1 MRILPRAAVVLLL
14 VGACSDSTKPVDPA
28 RVASLSVT
36 PTLTTVVKGSQT
48 RLTPLMVDSAGSAI
62 TGLTPSWSSSASEIA
77 TVSPDGSVT
86 GVGYGPV
93 SITASIGSRSASVEV
108 VVTAAPTLKSYTVL
122 DLGASN
128 SEGAFGRHISDSG
141 DVLVGAA
148 LLRQGVETPLTGCVH
163 PLTLNGPGHVLC
175 SNGNG
180 DSISSY
186 SIWQD
191 GLLTPVAAADTFA
204 AQHFRA
210 YALNDSDEVAGLFY
224 MPSFVNAKCP
234 ATGVRCLSVWK
245 NGVPSFPGYDAGG
258 SDVML
263 MNNKQ
268 QAAVEYAM
276 WAPDYG
282 LTTTIYD
289 IPTGKSRS
297 APYGMRAFNDNGWG
311 AITSPWLAHGSSNP
325 FRSRAYVTTPVSRF
339 TLGDG
344 AASGI
349 NASNVVVGTLSVG
362 PFIWRGDGVSLLTGA
377 ASDVTWTITGAAE
390 INNRGQILA
399 TADNSDGR
407 KAHLVL
413 LTPVQP

>member
-1 MRILPRAAVVLLL
+1 MQQRHWR
-14 VGACSDSTKPVDPA
+14 
-28 RVASLSVT
+28 
-36 PTLTTVVKGSQT
+36 
-48 RLTPLMVDSAGSAI
+48 
-62 TGLTPSWSSSASEIA
+62 
-77 TVSPDGSVT
+77 
-86 GVGYGPV
+86 
-93 SITASIGSRSASVEV
+93 
-108 VVTAAPTLKSYTVL
+108 L
-122 DLGASN
+122 DLQLLHLARWTSH
-128 SEGAFGRHISDSG
+128 SGRG
-141 DVLVGAA
+141 GGYVRG
-148 LLRQGVETPLTGCVH
+148 E
-163 PLTLNGPGHVLC
+163 
-175 SNGNG
+175 
-180 DSISSY
+180 
-186 SIWQD
+186 
-191 GLLTPVAAADTFA
+191 
-204 AQHFRA
+204 HFRA

-263 MNNKQ
+263 MNNEQ
-268 QAAVEYAM
+268 QAVVEYAM

-289 IPTGKSRS
+289 IPTGKSRT

-325 FRSRAYVTTPVSRF
+325 FRSRAYVTTPVSQF

-377 ASDVTWTITGAAE
+377 ASDAAWTITGAAE